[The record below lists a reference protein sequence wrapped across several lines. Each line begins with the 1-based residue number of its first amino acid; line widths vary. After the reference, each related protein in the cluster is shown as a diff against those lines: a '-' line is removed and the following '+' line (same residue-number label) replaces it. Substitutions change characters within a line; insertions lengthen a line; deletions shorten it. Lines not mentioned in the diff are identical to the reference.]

1 MASSSSTTTTPT
13 RLWRRAAAAVKD
25 QRSIC
30 LARIS
35 RRRGFRLPD
44 LETAVIKATS
54 HDDRSVDY
62 KNAQR
67 VFAWARTSPAFL
79 KPLMFALSRRM
90 ERTRSWVVAL
100 KGLMLLHGMFCSKAP
115 ALRTIGRLPFDLSSF
130 ADRSPK
136 NRGFSAFVRAYFAF
150 LDQRSAYLS
159 QNHYDNAVR
168 GEGVPVELALKRLQR
183 WQFLLDLLIQIRPY
197 GDGLN
202 VGLVLEAMDCVVVE
216 IFEVYSGICNGIAR
230 HLTGILVSGRED
242 AVTALRILQKST
254 SQGARLST
262 YFELCRSMG
271 VLNATEFPKVERVAE
286 EDIRD
291 LERMVYGDPLPGDD
305 DDDGFVEDEE
315 VGRGRRAGED
325 SKEFLSTIVTDEW
338 VIFEDEPDRGGPV
351 VVAAPEK
358 VQRGLYEDWEG
369 FEEESS
375 SAAMAASER
384 QRSFGFYSMELI

>member
-1 MASSSSTTTTPT
+1 MASSSSSSSITTTPT

-25 QRSIC
+25 QRSIY

-79 KPLMFALSRRM
+79 KPLMSALSRRM

-100 KGLMLLHGMFCSKAP
+100 KGLMLLHGMFCSRAP

-159 QNHYDNAVR
+159 QNHYDNAVC

-197 GDGLN
+197 GDGFN
-202 VGLVLEAMDCVVVE
+202 VGLVREAMDCVVVE
-216 IFEVYSGICNGIAR
+216 IFEVYGGICNGIAR
-230 HLTGILVSGRED
+230 HLTGILVSGREN

-254 SQGARLST
+254 SQGARLSA

-286 EDIRD
+286 EDIQD
-291 LERMVYGDPLPGDD
+291 LKRMVYGDPLPSH

-315 VGRGRRAGED
+315 VGRGKRVGED
-325 SKEFLSTIVTDEW
+325 SKEFLSTIVTDKW
-338 VIFEDEPDRGGPV
+338 VTFEDEPVRGGPV
-351 VVAAPEK
+351 VVAALEK
-358 VQRGLYEDWEG
+358 VQRGTRD
-369 FEEESS
+369 
-375 SAAMAASER
+375 
-384 QRSFGFYSMELI
+384 QC